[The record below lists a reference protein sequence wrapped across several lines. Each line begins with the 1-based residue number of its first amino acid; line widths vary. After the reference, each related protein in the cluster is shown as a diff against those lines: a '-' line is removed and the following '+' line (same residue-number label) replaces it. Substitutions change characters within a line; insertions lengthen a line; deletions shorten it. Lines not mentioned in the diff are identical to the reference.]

1 MSFSHGYS
9 ETRLRVWL
17 TTCAYLSKT
26 VMTVLCR
33 AASLIIWQGLWLD
46 LNDIAARGQLSLLH
60 DAISTTMSCMLL
72 NIARWNGLS
81 CRADK
86 R

>member
-1 MSFSHGYS
+1 MA
-9 ETRLRVWL
+9 TLRHVYACGSQ
-17 TTCAYLSKT
+17 TCAYLSKT

-33 AASLIIWQGLWLD
+33 AASLIILQGLWLD
-46 LNDIAARGQLSLLH
+46 LNDIAARGQLSLLR
-60 DAISTTMSCMLL
+60 DAISTTMSCMLF

-81 CRADK
+81 GRADK